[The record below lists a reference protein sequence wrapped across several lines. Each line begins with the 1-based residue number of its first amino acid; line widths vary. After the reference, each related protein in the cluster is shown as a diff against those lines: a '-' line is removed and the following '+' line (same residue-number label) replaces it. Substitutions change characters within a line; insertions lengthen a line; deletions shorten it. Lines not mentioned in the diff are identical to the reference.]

1 MSFTK
6 TVSVV
11 AALTS
16 IFAAGATGW
25 KLADTQ
31 KDVPLSPLDQKV
43 MELERKLIE
52 VTEPQVSPVV
62 PQPITLPAQVVTQPV
77 TPPRLR
83 LVMRKYPILN
93 TPAFVSRTSA
103 LCKILRKSHMP
114 FVIPRLLP
122 LCMPRQWG
130 VLPQRIG
137 SFGRLS
143 IALSACGRAIA

>member
-25 KLADTQ
+25 KLADSQ

-43 MELERKLIE
+43 MELEKKLIE
-52 VTEPQVSPVV
+52 VTEPQVAPVV

-77 TPPRLR
+77 TPP
-83 LVMRKYPILN
+83 P
-93 TPAFVSRTSA
+93 P
-103 LCKILRKSHMP
+103 
-114 FVIPRLLP
+114 
-122 LCMPRQWG
+122 
-130 VLPQRIG
+130 VLPPAPTPEVPFKQ
-137 SFGRLS
+137 
-143 IALSACGRAIA
+143 